1 MGQIFDIFPKKI
13 YTAHL
18 DRRITD
24 DELDEVIR
32 LGETDTHGNFGNLI
46 GNNHNI
52 LDNEKFSDIKKF
64 IQKNLNE
71 YIEKV
76 VQPKNDVSIYITESW
91 LNYTRTNE
99 YHHMHYHKNS
109 YLSGVFYFNTVKDDK
124 ILLID
129 GQPQYCLEVES
140 KALSDHYYVPV
151 QHGQLILFPSLTY
164 HKVEKNKDNET
175 RVSLAFNTFLKGN
188 ISLRNAVGLKL

>member
-18 DRRITD
+18 DRRITNE
-24 DELDEVIR
+24 ELDEVIK

-129 GQPQYCLEVES
+129 GQPQYCLEIES
-140 KALSDHYYVPV
+140 KVLSDHYYVPI

-164 HKVEKNKDNET
+164 HKVEKNKDSET
-175 RVSLAFNTFLKGN
+175 RVSLAFNTFLKGD

>member
-109 YLSGVFYFNTVKDDK
+109 YLSGVFYFNTVKDDR
-124 ILLID
+124 IILID